1 MTQSQSP
8 VPWRI
13 SSWSN
18 GTNCIEVAVQSESVQ
33 IRDSKNR
40 AGRTLSVPAATWQTF
55 IEGIRRNSIA

>member
-1 MTQSQSP
+1 MTQGQSP

-40 AGRTLSVPAATWQTF
+40 SGHILAVPAATWQAF
-55 IEGIRRNSIA
+55 IEGLRRDGTA

>member
-1 MTQSQSP
+1 MTQGQSP

-13 SSWSN
+13 SSRSN

-40 AGRTLSVPAATWQTF
+40 GGHILSVPASTWQAF
-55 IEGIRRNSIA
+55 IEGLRRASTT